1 MAVTV
6 EEIKEAVWKLQ
17 KKKAYDLVQQ
27 GLEEGLDPVAMLKG
41 GVIAGLQTVGAKFG
55 AGEYF
60 LAELVMSGKVAEPCI
75 DLINPHLPPNKEGV
89 QGKVVIGAVTG
100 DLHTIGYGLVT
111 TQLELN
117 GFEVHKLGIDLPSK
131 YFIEKAEEHNADI
144 IGLSAFL
151 VTTIPYCKEVVG
163 YMKDMGVRDKF
174 KVIIGGTECTAD
186 KADAMDVDGWALNA
200 IAAVPLCKRLQNK
213 PVDEAEVKLAQT
225 HDHTWWYNSR
235 RHGCGVRSDG
245 AIG

>member
-1 MAVTV
+1 MSVTPK
-6 EEIKEAVWKLQ
+6 EIFEAVWQLQ
-17 KKKAYDLVQQ
+17 KKKAYELVQQ
-27 GLEEGLDPVAMLKG
+27 GLAEGADPVAMLKE
-41 GVIAGLQTVGAKFG
+41 GVIAGLQEVGRRFG

-75 DLINPHLPPNKEGV
+75 ELINPHLPPNTEGA
-89 QGKVVIGAVTG
+89 QGRVVIGAVTG

-117 GFEVHKLGIDLPSK
+117 GFEVHKLGIDLPSM
-131 YFIEKAEEHNADI
+131 YFIDKAKEHKADI

-163 YMKDMGVRDKF
+163 YLEDMGLRDKY

-200 IAAVPLCKRLQNK
+200 VASVPLCRHICGK
-213 PVDEAEVKLAQT
+213 PVDAAELAKART
-225 HDHTWWYNSR
+225 HDHTWWYNAR
-235 RHGCGVRSDG
+235 RIKG
-245 AIG
+245 AAA

>member
-1 MAVTV
+1 MPVTPN
-6 EEIKEAVWKLQ
+6 EIFDAVWKLQ
-17 KKKAYDLVQQ
+17 KKKAFDLVQQ
-27 GLEEGLDPVAMLKG
+27 GLAEGVDPVAMLKE
-41 GVIAGLQTVGAKFG
+41 GVIAGLQEVGRRFG
-55 AGEYF
+55 VGEYF

-75 DLINPHLPPNKEGV
+75 DLINPYLPPNTEGS
-89 QGKVVIGAVTG
+89 QGRVVIGAVTG

-117 GFEVHKLGIDLPSK
+117 GFEVHKLGIDLPSM
-131 YFIEKAEEHNADI
+131 YFIDKAKEHKADI

-151 VTTIPYCKEVVG
+151 VTTIPYCKEMVG
-163 YMKDMGVRDKF
+163 YLEDMGLRDKY

-200 IAAVPLCKRLQNK
+200 VASVPLCKHLCGK
-213 PVDEAEVKLAQT
+213 PVDVAELARART

-235 RHGCGVRSDG
+235 RIKGV
-245 AIG
+245 AA

>member
-1 MAVTV
+1 MSVSI
-6 EEIKEAVWKLQ
+6 EDIKEAVWKLQ
-17 KKKAYDLVQQ
+17 KQKAYDLVQQ
-27 GLEEGLDPVAMLKG
+27 GLEQGLDPVAMLKS

-75 DLINPHLPPNKEGV
+75 ELINPHLPPNAEGR
-89 QGKVVIGAVTG
+89 QGKVVIGAVKG

-111 TQLELN
+111 TQLELA
-117 GFEVHKLGIDLPSK
+117 GFEVHKLGIDLDSMH
-131 YFIEKAEEHNADI
+131 FIDKAQEHDADI

-163 YMKDMGVRDKF
+163 YLEDMNLRDRF

-200 IAAVPLCKRLQNK
+200 IASVPLCKRLMGK
-213 PVDEAEVKLAQT
+213 EVGDEDVKAT
-225 HDHTWWYNSR
+225 GHDHPWWYNAR
-235 RHGCGVRSDG
+235 RVG
-245 AIG
+245 APVSGADR

>member
-1 MAVTV
+1 MSVTV
-6 EEIKEAVWKLQ
+6 EEIKESVWKLQ
-17 KKKAYDLVQQ
+17 KKKAFDLVQQ

-41 GVIAGLQTVGAKFG
+41 GVIAGLQEVGAKFS

-75 DLINPHLPPNKEGV
+75 DFINPHLPPNTEGV
-89 QGKVVIGAVTG
+89 QGRVVIGAVTG

-117 GFEVHKLGIDLPSK
+117 GFEVHKLGIDLASK

-151 VTTIPYCKEVVG
+151 VTTIPYVSEVVG
-163 YMKDMGVRDKF
+163 YMNDMGVRDKF
-174 KVIIGGTECTAD
+174 KLIIGGTECTPD

-200 IAAVPLCKRLQNK
+200 VASVPLCKHLQGK
-213 PVDEAEVKLAQT
+213 PVDEEDVAKART
-225 HDHTWWYNSR
+225 YDHNWWYNSR
-235 RHGCGVRSDG
+235 RF
-245 AIG
+245 A

>member
-1 MAVTV
+1 MSVTV
-6 EEIKEAVWKLQ
+6 EEIKEAVWTLKKQ
-17 KKKAYDLVQQ
+17 KAHDLVQQ
-27 GLEEGLDPVAMLKG
+27 GLEEGLDPVAMLKQ
-41 GVIAGLQTVGAKFG
+41 GVIAGLQEVGAKFG

-75 DLINPHLPPNKEGV
+75 EMINPYLPPNKEGV

-117 GFEVHKLGIDLPSK
+117 GFEVQKLGIDLPSK
-131 YFIEKAEEHNADI
+131 YFIEKAEEHGADI

-151 VTTIPYCKEVVG
+151 VTTIPYCKEVRG
-163 YMKDMGVRDKF
+163 YMEDMGVRDKF
-174 KVIIGGTECTAD
+174 KLIIGGTECTAD

-200 IAAVPLCKRLQNK
+200 VAAVPLCKHLQGK
-213 PVDEAEVKLAQT
+213 PVDDEELVKART
-225 HDHTWWYNSR
+225 YDHNWWYNSR
-235 RHGCGVRSDG
+235 RF
-245 AIG
+245 A

>member
-1 MAVTV
+1 MPVTPQ
-6 EEIKEAVWKLQ
+6 EIFDAVWKLQ

-27 GLEEGLDPVAMLKG
+27 GLAEGVDPVAMLKQ
-41 GVIAGLQTVGAKFG
+41 GVIAGLQEVGRRFG

-75 DLINPHLPPNKEGV
+75 ELINPHLPPNTEGL

-117 GFEVHKLGIDLPSK
+117 GFEVHKLGIDLPSM
-131 YFIEKAEEHNADI
+131 YFIEKAKEHKADI

-163 YMKDMGVRDKF
+163 YLQDMGLREKY

-200 IAAVPLCKRLQNK
+200 VASVPLCKHLCGK
-213 PVDEAEVKLAQT
+213 PVEAAELAKART
-225 HDHTWWYNSR
+225 HEHTWWYNSR
-235 RHGCGVRSDG
+235 RIKG
-245 AIG
+245 ASA

>member
-1 MAVTV
+1 MSVSV
-6 EEIKEAVWKLQ
+6 EAIKEAVWKLQ
-17 KKKAYDLVQQ
+17 KQKAHDLVQQ

-60 LAELVMSGKVAEPCI
+60 LAELVMSGKVSEPCI
-75 DLINPHLPPNKEGV
+75 DLINPHLPENEGGV

-111 TQLELN
+111 SQLELN
-117 GFEVHKLGIDLPSK
+117 GFEVEKLGIDLPSK
-131 YFIEKAEEHNADI
+131 YFIEKAEEHGADI

-151 VTTIPYCKEVVG
+151 VTTIPYCKEVRG
-163 YMKDMGVRDKF
+163 YMEDMGVRDKF
-174 KVIIGGTECTAD
+174 KLIIGGTECTAD

-200 IAAVPLCKRLQNK
+200 VASVPLCKHLQGK
-213 PVDEAEVKLAQT
+213 EVAPEEVAKART
-225 HDHTWWYNSR
+225 HDHDWWYNSR
-235 RHGCGVRSDG
+235 RF
-245 AIG
+245 A

>member
-1 MAVTV
+1 MSVSV
-6 EEIKEAVWKLQ
+6 EAIKEAVWKLQ
-17 KKKAYDLVQQ
+17 RQKAHDLVKQ

-75 DLINPHLPPNKEGV
+75 DLINPHLPPNAEGT
-89 QGKVVIGAVTG
+89 QGKVVIGAVKG

-111 TQLELN
+111 TQLELA
-117 GFEVHKLGIDLPSK
+117 GFKVHKLGIDLDSM
-131 YFIEKAEEHNADI
+131 YFIEKAQEHDADI

-151 VTTIPYCKEVVG
+151 VTTIPYCREVLG
-163 YMKDMGVRDKF
+163 YLQDMGLRDEY

-186 KADAMDVDGWALNA
+186 KADAMDADGWALDA
-200 IAAVPLCKRLQNK
+200 VASVPLCKRLMGED
-213 PVDEAEVKLAQT
+213 VGDEAVKAT
-225 HDHTWWYNSR
+225 GHDHSWWYNAR
-235 RHGCGVRSDG
+235 RS
-245 AIG
+245 

>member
-1 MAVTV
+1 MSVTV
-6 EEIKEAVWKLQ
+6 EEIKEAVWTLKKQ
-17 KKKAYDLVQQ
+17 KAFDLVKQ
-27 GLEEGLDPVAMLKG
+27 GIEEGLDPVDMLKQ
-41 GVIAGLQTVGAKFG
+41 GVIAGLQEVGRKFG

-75 DLINPHLPPNKEGV
+75 DFINPYLPPNKEGV

-117 GFEVHKLGIDLPSK
+117 GFEVQKLGIDLPSK
-131 YFIEKAEEHNADI
+131 YFIEKAEEHGADI

-163 YMKDMGVRDKF
+163 YMVDMGVRDKF
-174 KVIIGGTECTAD
+174 KLIIGGTECTAD

-200 IAAVPLCKRLQNK
+200 IAAVPLCKHLQGK
-213 PVDEAEVKLAQT
+213 EVDADEIAKART
-225 HDHTWWYNSR
+225 HDHDWWFNSR
-235 RHGCGVRSDG
+235 RF
-245 AIG
+245 A

>member
-1 MAVTV
+1 MSVTI
-6 EEIKEAVWKLQ
+6 EAIKEAVWTLKKQ
-17 KKKAYDLVQQ
+17 KAFDLVQQ
-27 GLEEGLDPVAMLKG
+27 GLDEGLDPVAMLKQ
-41 GVIAGLQTVGAKFG
+41 GVIQGLQEVGRKFG

-75 DLINPHLPPNKEGV
+75 DLITPHLPPNQEGV

-117 GFEVHKLGIDLPSK
+117 GFEVQKLGIDLHSK
-131 YFIEKAEEHNADI
+131 YFIEKAEEHGADI

-163 YMKDMGVRDKF
+163 YMNDMGVRDKF
-174 KVIIGGTECTAD
+174 KLIIGGTECTAD

-200 IAAVPLCKRLQNK
+200 VAAVPLCKHLQGK
-213 PVDEAEVKLAQT
+213 PVEDEEVAKART
-225 HDHTWWYNSR
+225 HDHDWWYNSR
-235 RHGCGVRSDG
+235 RF
-245 AIG
+245 A